1 MYMSSDDTKLS
12 SYEYEIIIMSYE
24 EQLNDYEKRL
34 ERIENSTETNAIM
47 DSDLIRE
54 QTARLGDLIHK
65 LNERIQVVRDLKHKA
80 YPTEV

>member
-1 MYMSSDDTKLS
+1 
-12 SYEYEIIIMSYE
+12 MSYE

-54 QTARLGDLIHK
+54 QTARLGDLIHE
-65 LNERIQVVRDLKHKA
+65 LNEYIQVVRDLKHKA

>member
-1 MYMSSDDTKLS
+1 
-12 SYEYEIIIMSYE
+12 MSYE

-34 ERIENSTETNAIM
+34 ERIENSTKTNAIM

-54 QTARLGDLIHK
+54 QTARLGDLIHE
-65 LNERIQVVRDLKHKA
+65 LNECIQVVRDLKHKA

>member
-54 QTARLGDLIHK
+54 QTARLGDPIHK

>member
-1 MYMSSDDTKLS
+1 
-12 SYEYEIIIMSYE
+12 MSYE

-34 ERIENSTETNAIM
+34 ERIENSTKTNAIM

-54 QTARLGDLIHK
+54 QTARLGDLIHE
-65 LNERIQVVRDLKHKA
+65 LNEYIQVVRDLKHKA

>member
-1 MYMSSDDTKLS
+1 
-12 SYEYEIIIMSYE
+12 MSYE

-54 QTARLGDLIHK
+54 QTARLGDL
-65 LNERIQVVRDLKHKA
+65 KHKA